1 MLAAITFL
9 GIVWYVVAG
18 LVIGL
23 LARAI
28 LPGKQHMGWVATLVL
43 GVASALVGGFIWD
56 AIFAGNE
63 GVAWIGS
70 IIVAVVALFIYERV
84 VAGRVHG

>member
-1 MLAAITFL
+1 VLADITFW

-28 LPGKQHMGWVATLVL
+28 LPGKQKMSMIATLAL
-43 GVASALVGGFIWD
+43 GVGSAIVGGFIWD
-56 AIFAGNE
+56 AIFSGNQ

-70 IIVAVVALFIYERV
+70 IIVAVIALFAYERV
-84 VAGRVHG
+84 LGNHG

>member
-1 MLAAITFL
+1 MLAAITVL
-9 GIVWYVVAG
+9 GIVWYVLAG

-28 LPGKQHMGWVATLVL
+28 LPGKQHMSWIATLIL
-43 GVASALVGGFIWD
+43 GVASAIVGGLIWD
-56 AIFAGNE
+56 AIFSGNE

-70 IIVAVVALFIYERV
+70 IIVAVVALFIYERMI
-84 VAGRVHG
+84 AGRAHR